1 MMRRLSAM
9 ICRHVEA
16 WRNREITSGL
26 PGLRFDCAVL
36 SHGWAGGRATSGI
49 LMAIGIRA
57 DGRDQVLGVNPAQQ
71 VAVA

>member
-26 PGLRFDCAVL
+26 PVYKSRIYLRKLQSDLTFA
-36 SHGWAGGRATSGI
+36 
-49 LMAIGIRA
+49 
-57 DGRDQVLGVNPAQQ
+57 
-71 VAVA
+71 